1 MPSTLDAFIYYILN
15 KGITSCEGHRFFS
28 ANQMVITNDL
38 CVMGTYFLGLTL
50 VSPTDRMQGKK
61 QMHYSL
67 LYLCFTDRVYDIFS
81 LYLNYNQ

>member
-50 VSPTDRMQGKK
+50 VSPTDRMQGKNK
-61 QMHYSL
+61 CIIHYYIYASQTE
-67 LYLCFTDRVYDIFS
+67 YMIFS